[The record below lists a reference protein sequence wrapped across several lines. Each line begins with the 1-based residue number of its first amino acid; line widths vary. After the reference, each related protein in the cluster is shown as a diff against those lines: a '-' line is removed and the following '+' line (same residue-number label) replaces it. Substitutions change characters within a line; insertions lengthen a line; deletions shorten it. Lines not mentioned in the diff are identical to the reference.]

1 MIISKIIEKLPTE
14 PYDYSTITPKK
25 NKIWTCGDEILCE
38 TDALADTI
46 ADLLEAMGY
55 DEVNT
60 GYYDPVE
67 DEAAG
72 EVDRLTGWYYV
83 SI

>member
-1 MIISKIIEKLPTE
+1 MFNIILQNLPQE
-14 PYDYSTITPKK
+14 PYDQSNGLIRYHRVWS
-25 NKIWTCGDEILCE
+25 CGDEILCR
-38 TDALADTI
+38 TDAMADAI

-55 DEVNT
+55 DGVNT
-60 GYYDPVE
+60 GYYDPDE

-83 SI
+83 SV

>member
-1 MIISKIIEKLPTE
+1 MFGKIVAKLPTE
-14 PYDYSTITPKK
+14 PYDYSTTTPKIH
-25 NKIWTCGDEILCE
+25 KIWTCGDEILCKTE
-38 TDALADTI
+38 TAADVI

-60 GYYDPVE
+60 GYYDPEE
-67 DEAAG
+67 DEKAG

-83 SI
+83 TI

>member
-1 MIISKIIEKLPTE
+1 LQ
-14 PYDYSTITPKK
+14 
-25 NKIWTCGDEILCE
+25 DE
-38 TDALADTI
+38 TAADVI

-83 SI
+83 TV